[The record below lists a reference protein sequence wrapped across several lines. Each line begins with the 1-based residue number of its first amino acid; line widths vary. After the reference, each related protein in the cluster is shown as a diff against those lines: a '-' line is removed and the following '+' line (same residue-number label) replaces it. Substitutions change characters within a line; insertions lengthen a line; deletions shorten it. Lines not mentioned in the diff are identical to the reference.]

1 MVLGQLTS
9 IVKWLRLRSIDIR
22 WVNSTMID
30 TCIQGSRLSSCI
42 PWRTHGS
49 HIMRNIGRHD
59 PLIFRGKRLIQR
71 KSNAMNNTNFQ
82 LSTKMKTL
90 TSNYQEMRL
99 CGPVDAILV
108 IPLSFCGVLL
118 KKKRAKKKGKKYSS
132 IITGHRPLNRPK

>member
-49 HIMRNIGRHD
+49 HIMRYIGRHD

-71 KSNAMNNTNFQ
+71 ESNAMNNTNFQ

-99 CGPVDAILV
+99 CGRWCHIGNSPVILWCF
-108 IPLSFCGVLL
+108 I

-132 IITGHRPLNRPK
+132 IITGHRPLNRPT